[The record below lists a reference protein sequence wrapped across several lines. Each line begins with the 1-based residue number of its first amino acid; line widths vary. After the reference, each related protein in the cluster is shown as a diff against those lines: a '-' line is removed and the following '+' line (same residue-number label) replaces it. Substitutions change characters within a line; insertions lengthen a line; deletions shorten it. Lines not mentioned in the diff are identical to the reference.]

1 MLKHCSASC
10 VDVSRRSLRH
20 SSLTLDRVVTSDIDT
35 GLASGHGGQLYRQTG
50 LCVSLYTIPSHG
62 PASSVDTGSDTS
74 SEAEADRDSSIGA
87 PVSPAS
93 SHVSSPRVS
102 NTIRVYA
109 TCLRPHLAYKTIMIT
124 THTTS
129 REVITSLLTRFRMR
143 HRDHKLYYLTMEVTV
158 NSVLQTITLEDNSR
172 PAELISCN
180 PWGGCKFILRS
191 KTGGRVKIYDDQIRP
206 DSVYKSIIIS
216 RETTVSDT
224 LEILLS
230 CYNNLLDNQNIALY
244 ETNTRTGAERL
255 LEADQ
260 CPLLVTEEWS
270 KEAKDSDQGDKRFV
284 VKFRSTAVTSS
295 ESVGPGD
302 NGGLTQQCD
311 TQGDFIMVKRNNF
324 LRQSTRKKNFLRSM
338 ICVTGALKTVDIN
351 IDSDSL
357 GDTES
362 EASEL
367 NTSEEEFSSPQTRHT
382 KTDIMEYSEEDE
394 SIVDSSV
401 ILESFFT

>member
-20 SSLTLDRVVTSDIDT
+20 SSLTLDRVMTSDND
-35 GLASGHGGQLYRQTG
+35 SGQLYRQTG
-50 LCVSLYTIPSHG
+50 LCVSLYTIPGHG
-62 PASSVDTGSDTS
+62 PASSVDTSSDTS
-74 SEAEADRDSSIGA
+74 SEGDRDSSIGP
-87 PVSPAS
+87 PVSPA
-93 SHVSSPRVS
+93 SPRVS

-124 THTTS
+124 GHTTS

-244 ETNTRTGAERL
+244 ETNTRSGEERL
-255 LEADQ
+255 LESDQ
-260 CPLLVTEEWS
+260 CPLLVSEEWS
-270 KEAKDSDQGDKRFV
+270 KEAKDSDKRFV

-302 NGGLTQQCD
+302 SGGKLTQCD
-311 TQGDFIMVKRNNF
+311 TRGDFIIVKRNNF

-367 NTSEEEFSSPQTRHT
+367 NTSEEEFSSPRTRHG
-382 KTDIMEYSEEDE
+382 KTDAMEYSEEDE
-394 SIVDSSV
+394 SLVDTSV

>member
-20 SSLTLDRVVTSDIDT
+20 SSLTLDRVMTAEIDT
-35 GLASGHGGQLYRQTG
+35 GGHGGQLYRQTG

-74 SEAEADRDSSIGA
+74 SEADSSIGP
-87 PVSPAS
+87 PVSPA
-93 SHVSSPRVS
+93 SPRVS

-124 THTTS
+124 GHTTS

-244 ETNTRTGAERL
+244 ETNTRSGEERL
-255 LEADQ
+255 LESDQ
-260 CPLLVTEEWS
+260 CPLLVSEEWS
-270 KEAKDSDQGDKRFV
+270 KEAKDSDKRFV
-284 VKFRSTAVTSS
+284 VKFRRSTAVTSS

-302 NGGLTQQCD
+302 NGGTL
-311 TQGDFIMVKRNNF
+311 TQGDFIIVKRNNF

-357 GDTES
+357 GDTGS

-367 NTSEEEFSSPQTRHT
+367 NTSEEEYKEYKEEYKEYKEEFSSPRTRHG
-382 KTDIMEYSEEDE
+382 KTDAMEYSEEDE
-394 SIVDSSV
+394 SIVDTSV

>member
-20 SSLTLDRVVTSDIDT
+20 SSLTLDRVMTDT
-35 GLASGHGGQLYRQTG
+35 DSPGQLYRQPG

-62 PASSVDTGSDTS
+62 GPASSLDGSDTS
-74 SEAEADRDSSIGA
+74 SEAEVDRDSSLGPA
-87 PVSPAS
+87 SPAS
-93 SHVSSPRVS
+93 SQGTSPRVS

-124 THTTS
+124 AHTTS

-158 NSVLQTITLEDNSR
+158 NAVLQTITLEDNSR

-180 PWGGCKFILRS
+180 PWGACKFILRS
-191 KTGGRVKIYDDQIRP
+191 KTGGRVKIYDDQIRT

-224 LEILLS
+224 LDILLS

-255 LEADQ
+255 LDGEQ
-260 CPLLVTEEWS
+260 CPLLVQEEWN
-270 KEAKDSDQGDKRFV
+270 KETARDSGAGDKRFV
-284 VKFRSTAVTSS
+284 VKFRPGVTSS
-295 ESVGPGD
+295 EGVGLGESR
-302 NGGLTQQCD
+302 GELTQRD
-311 TQGDFIMVKRNNF
+311 TRDREPGDFIIVKRNNF
-324 LRQSTRKKNFLRSM
+324 LRQSVRKKNFLRSM

-362 EASEL
+362 ETSDQTSDL
-367 NTSEEEFSSPQTRHT
+367 NTSEEEFTRHG
-382 KTDIMEYSEEDE
+382 KTDPMEFSEEDE